1 MSDMAQI
8 ILWRDQS
15 SLVATCRLIRAHILF
30 GGDVAPRGV
39 GSCGVGVLAI
49 AMACG
54 PLKGHCT
61 LMDIQYICG
70 INISGVGMVGGGQ
83 SLKKLL
89 MGTIMK
95 KTKVEKQW
103 IRWKKLQAK
112 R

>member
-1 MSDMAQI
+1 MSDVARI

-15 SLVATCRLIRAHILF
+15 SLVATRRLIRARILF

-54 PLKGHCT
+54 PLKEHCT

-70 INISGVGMVGGGQ
+70 INISGGG
-83 SLKKLL
+83 
-89 MGTIMK
+89 
-95 KTKVEKQW
+95 
-103 IRWKKLQAK
+103 
-112 R
+112 